1 MGATKRLAEL
11 VIQAFSIENHSTQF
25 ITTRFG
31 NVLGSNGSVVPLF
44 KKQIQMGGP
53 VTVTHPDMVR
63 YFMTIGEACQ
73 LVLEAS
79 VIAEGGEIYIFDM
92 GEPVKILDLA
102 KNMIRLAGFRPDIDI
117 KIEFIGERPGEKLF
131 EELFSDEEKESNT
144 RNEKILI
151 SKKSKIVNFDVEA
164 CIKKINSLE
173 DSFDSNLYKSVIKEF
188 IPEYS
193 FINKELITTNDFL
206 RV

>member
-1 MGATKRLAEL
+1 M
-11 VIQAFSIENHSTQF
+11 
-25 ITTRFG
+25 
-31 NVLGSNGSVVPLF
+31 
-44 KKQIQMGGP
+44 
-53 VTVTHPDMVR
+53 
-63 YFMTIGEACQ
+63 
-73 LVLEAS
+73 
-79 VIAEGGEIYIFDM
+79 
-92 GEPVKILDLA
+92 
-102 KNMIRLAGFRPDIDI
+102 
-117 KIEFIGERPGEKLF
+117 EFIGERPGQKLF
-131 EELFSDEEKESNT
+131 EELFSDEEKESST

-173 DSFDSNLYKSVIKEF
+173 GSFDSNLYKSVIKEF